1 LFHKQKSYLFCFFL
15 LFMQP
20 LTQGT
25 NAMENAEDKFL
36 LILYRHVRHL
46 FTTTPL
52 PSHDHN
58 HHLRV
63 WCYAKSL
70 ANELSGKKIRITS
83 EEAVNLILA
92 VFFHDTGL
100 TQNLKADHGL
110 DSRILCEQFIR
121 DNPLLFK
128 IDLTPALIAIEK
140 HDNKN
145 YLPEEAENK
154 VSILNL
160 LSLCDDLDAYGAIGI
175 LRYAEI
181 YLLRGVSYEKLA
193 SLVLANIKSR
203 FDYFASHDWLPAFFF
218 RHHKKRFDFAYHYF
232 LNLSENPESEI
243 SIANNQII
251 KIYIDQVTNGKTGI
265 EGFADIMKNSD
276 NKTMNAFGK
285 VLKAELKSF
294 FINLPE

>member
-1 LFHKQKSYLFCFFL
+1 
-15 LFMQP
+15 MQS

-25 NAMENAEDKFL
+25 SAMESAEDRFL
-36 LILYRHVRHL
+36 LILYRYVRHL

-52 PSHDHN
+52 PSHDHD

-63 WCYAKSL
+63 WFYAKSL
-70 ANELSGKKIRITS
+70 VKELSGNKILITS
-83 EEAVNLILA
+83 EQAVNLILA

-110 DSRILCEQFIR
+110 DSRNLCEQFIR
-121 DNPLLFK
+121 ENPLLFN

-145 YLPEEAENK
+145 YLPEEAGNR
-154 VSILNL
+154 VSILTL

-181 YLLRGVSYEKLA
+181 YLLRGITSEKLA
-193 SLVLANIKSR
+193 GRVLPNIKSR
-203 FDYFASHDWLPAFFF
+203 FDYFASHDWLPEFFF
-218 RHHKKRFDFAYHYF
+218 LHHKKRFDFAYHF
-232 LNLSENPESEI
+232 FQELNENPESGI
-243 SIANNQII
+243 SFAYNQVI
-251 KIYIDQVTNGKTGI
+251 KIYMEQVTSGKTGI
-265 EGFADIMKNSD
+265 EGFADQIQDSD
-276 NKTMNAFGK
+276 NKTMKSFGE

>member
-1 LFHKQKSYLFCFFL
+1 
-15 LFMQP
+15 MQP
-20 LTQGT
+20 FIQGA

-36 LILYRHVRHL
+36 LILYRYVRNL
-46 FTTTPL
+46 FLITPL
-52 PSHDHN
+52 PSHDHD

-63 WCYAKSL
+63 WIFAKSL
-70 ANELSGKKIRITS
+70 VNELSGKKIMIS
-83 EEAVNLILA
+83 AEQAENLILA

-100 TQNLKADHGL
+100 TRNLKADHGL
-110 DSRILCEQFIR
+110 DSRKICEQFIQ

-128 IDLTPALIAIEK
+128 TDITPALVAIER

-145 YLPEEAENK
+145 YLPDEPGK
-154 VSILNL
+154 RVSILNL

-181 YLLRGVSYEKLA
+181 YLLRGVSSEQLA
-193 SLVLANIKSR
+193 SRVLPNIRNR
-203 FDYFASHDWLPAFFF
+203 FDYFASHDWLPALFL
-218 RHHKKRFDFAYHYF
+218 RYHKKRFDYAYQFFQDLYEH
-232 LNLSENPESEI
+232 PESGI

-251 KIYIDQVTNGKTGI
+251 NIYMDQVTRGKNGI
-265 EGFADIMKNSD
+265 EGFADIMQDSD
-276 NKTMNAFGK
+276 SDIMKAFGK